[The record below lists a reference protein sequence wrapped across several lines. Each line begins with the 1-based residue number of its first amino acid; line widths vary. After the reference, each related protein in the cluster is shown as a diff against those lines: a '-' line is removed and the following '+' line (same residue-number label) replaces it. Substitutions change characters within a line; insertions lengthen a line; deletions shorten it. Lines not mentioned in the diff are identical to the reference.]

1 MARVAPLSIPLAEHA
16 DAQADDASAE
26 AAAPV
31 ADIVTAPDALREDE
45 RVERLLDRVDA
56 PAPKPIVAPAA
67 LRTARVSFAEGRTA
81 ELTMR
86 GEPEPVVADV
96 AQEVDPALVARAA
109 ETGGSVLVEI
119 VAGAVPLVVG
129 VVQTQL
135 PPEVTV
141 RADTIALEA
150 KRELL
155 LRAGSAALRLREDG
169 EIEVVGGRISA
180 VSRGLF
186 KIVGR
191 VLRLN

>member
-1 MARVAPLSIPLAEHA
+1 MARVAPLSMPLAERVGA
-16 DAQADDASAE
+16 PADDAAAE
-26 AAAPV
+26 ATVEAAVVPE
-31 ADIVTAPDALREDE
+31 ADALREDE

-56 PAPKPIVAPAA
+56 PAPKPVVAPAA
-67 LRTARVSFAEGRTA
+67 LRTARVAFAEGRSA

-86 GEPEPVVADV
+86 GEPDPVVADI
-96 AQEVDPALVARAA
+96 ADEVDPALVARAA
-109 ETGGSVLVEI
+109 QEGGSVLVEI
-119 VAGAVPLVVG
+119 VAGAAPLVVG

-135 PPEVTV
+135 PAEVTV